1 LRSFY
6 PNCPA
11 LKIMFSSTGRDFN
24 RHLREVRKLSAARI
38 YVAMA
43 EFTHLHLHTEY
54 SLLDGACDVKKLV
67 DQVASLGQTSVAMTD
82 HGNIYGA
89 VHFFAAAKQ
98 KGIKPILGC
107 ELYIC
112 KNEDHR
118 APGDGDENN
127 HLLVLAQNEEGYRN
141 LVRIT
146 SEASLHGFYRKPRV
160 SKQYLAENS
169 KGLIGFSGCLSGEL
183 CEELVAGNY
192 EKARSVATQ
201 YEDIFGKGNFYLEI
215 QDQGLEQEKKI
226 HEALFRLEKDL
237 NIPMVLTNDSHYLC
251 GDDSH
256 AHDVMLCVQTGSKI
270 HDKERFRFDSD
281 QFFVK
286 SADEMGRLFTNSPDL
301 LQRTMEIAERCELK
315 LHPVDNPFPVFD
327 VPEGHTIDSYFEKV
341 CREGYKKRLD
351 TAVRSLEARGLRR
364 AAIHE
369 YDARLEYEIG
379 IIEQMKYSGYFLIVW
394 DFIKYARD
402 NGIPVGPG
410 RGSGAGSLVAY
421 SMGITNIDPL
431 QNALLFE
438 RFLNPERKQMPD
450 IDVDFC
456 QIRRCEVIDYV
467 TRKYGREQ
475 VAQIITFNTMAAKAA
490 IKDCGRAMD
499 MPYGDVDR
507 IAKLIPATIGMTID
521 TALEEVAE
529 LQKAYKTDGQIK
541 ELIDTAK
548 KLEGLVRG
556 SGVHASAVVIA
567 PRPLTELVPLAK
579 TKNDEIVTAYD
590 MKAVEKMGLLKMDFL
605 GLTTLTVID
614 DCLKLIEKNRGEKV
628 DIEAIPLDDAETY
641 KKVFH
646 SALTSGVFQFE
657 SSGMRDVLRRYRPDS
672 VEDLTALNAL
682 YRPGPIQGGM
692 IDDFIERKLGRRK
705 VEYAL
710 PELEGILKE
719 TLGVIVYQE
728 QVMQISNKLASYSLG
743 EADLLRRSMGKKNA
757 EAMAEQRARFMEGAA
772 AAGHPKA
779 TAGEIFDMMEKFAG
793 YGFNKSHSAAY
804 ALLAYQTAYLKT
816 HYPVEFMAALLT
828 SETSKPENVVKYIG
842 ECREMGI
849 RVEPPDVQVSGSQ
862 FTPYVAENSQAI
874 RFGLA
879 AVKNVGGNAI
889 ESILKAREEVGGRF
903 KSIWGFCEKVDL
915 RVMNKRV
922 LESLIKAGALD
933 SMGKRGPL
941 MAAVDKAMERAQKA
955 QRDEAQGQSGL
966 FGLFDEGPR
975 TARDSSEDLPNVAD
989 WEEGERLANEKDVLG
1004 FFVSGHPL
1012 DKYAE
1017 KLRNLAGVISAADA
1031 LERKPP
1037 ERRWGTQADPA
1048 DEIQVA
1054 GMILGLRVQKS
1065 KRDQKLY
1072 AQAALEDATG
1082 KIDLICFSRDY
1093 ERLSGQLKMEA
1104 PVLVRGVLMG
1114 DEDAAPKISVSSIV
1128 ALEEVQVKLPSGVRI
1143 RINLDRATEEMLTEL
1158 KSAADAAPGPGK
1170 VMLHLEKKGEYA
1182 AILEPEN
1189 MGVAA
1194 DKGWVERVEELVG
1207 KGTVQM
1213 VG

>member
-1 LRSFY
+1 
-6 PNCPA
+6 
-11 LKIMFSSTGRDFN
+11 M
-24 RHLREVRKLSAARI
+24 
-38 YVAMA
+38 
-43 EFTHLHLHTEY
+43 HTEY
-54 SLLDGACDVKKLV
+54 SLLDGACDLTKLMER
-67 DQVASLGQTSVAMTD
+67 VAAVGQKSVAMTD

-89 VHFFAAAKQ
+89 VHFFDAAKQ
-98 KGIKPILGC
+98 QGIKPILGC

-112 KNEDHR
+112 KHEDHR
-118 APGDGDENN
+118 IDRVPGEGDENN
-127 HLLVLAQNEEGYRN
+127 HLLVLAQDEEGYRN
-141 LVRIT
+141 LMRIT

-160 SKQYLAENS
+160 SKRYLAENS

-183 CEELVAGNY
+183 CEELMAGNY
-192 EKARSVATQ
+192 EKAKSVAQQ

-215 QDQGLEQEKKI
+215 QDQGLEQEKQI
-226 HEALFRLEKDL
+226 HEALFRLEREL
-237 NIPMVLTNDSHYLC
+237 NIPLVATNDSHYLC
-251 GDDSH
+251 GEDSH
-256 AHDVMLCVQTGSKI
+256 AHDVMLCVQTGSKLQ
-270 HDKERFRFDSD
+270 DKERFRFDSD

-286 SADEMGRLFTNSPDL
+286 SAEEMERLFKDSPEVL
-301 LQRTMEIAERCELK
+301 RRTMEIAERCEFKLK
-315 LHPVDNPFPVFD
+315 AVDDPFPLFD
-327 VPEGHTIDSYFEKV
+327 VPEGHTINSYFEQV

-351 TAVRSLEARGLRR
+351 TAVRGLEARGVLRSQ
-364 AAIHE
+364 IHE
-369 YDARLEYEIG
+369 YEARLEYEIK
-379 IIEQMKYSGYFLIVW
+379 IIEQMNYPGYFLIVW

-421 SMGITNIDPL
+421 AMEITNIDPM
-431 QNALLFE
+431 QNVLLFE

-456 QIRRCEVIDYV
+456 QNRRGEVIDYV

-475 VAQIITFNTMAAKAA
+475 VAQIITFNTMAAKGS
-490 IKDCGRAMD
+490 IKDCGRALD

-507 IAKLIPATIGMTID
+507 IAKLIPGTVGITID
-521 TALEEVAE
+521 QALLDVAE
-529 LQKAYKTDGQIK
+529 LRKAYEKDAQIR

-590 MKAVEKMGLLKMDFL
+590 MKAIEKMGLLKMDFL

-614 DCLKLIEKNRGEKV
+614 DCLKLIESNRGEKL
-628 DIEAIPLDDAETY
+628 DIEAIPPNDEETY

-646 SALTSGVFQFE
+646 AALTSGVFQFE
-657 SSGMRDVLRRYRPDS
+657 SSGMRDVLRRYKPDT

-710 PELEGILKE
+710 PELEGILKD

-728 QVMQISNKLASYSLG
+728 QVMQISNVLASYSLG
-743 EADLLRRSMGKKNA
+743 EADLLRRSMGKKSM
-757 EAMAEQRARFMEGAA
+757 EAMAEQRDRFMEGAD
-772 AAGHPKA
+772 AAGHPKE
-779 TAGEIFDMMEKFAG
+779 TAGDIFDQMEKFAG

-816 HYPVEFMAALLT
+816 HYPMEFMAALLT
-828 SETSKPENVVKYIG
+828 SETSKPENVVKYIA
-842 ECREMGI
+842 ECKEMGI
-849 RVEPPDVQVSGSQ
+849 RVEPPDVQTSGAQ
-862 FTPYVAENSQAI
+862 FTPLVSDGGDAI

-889 ESILKAREEVGGRF
+889 ESILKARAECGGRF
-903 KSIWGFCEKVDL
+903 KSLWEFCEKVDL

-933 SMGKRGPL
+933 SLGRRGPL
-941 MAAVDKAMERAQKA
+941 MAAVDKAMERGQKA
-955 QRDEAQGQSGL
+955 QRDAAQGQSGL
-966 FGLFDEGPR
+966 FGLFDEGPK
-975 TARDSSEDLPNVAD
+975 AVGGDDLPKAAD

-1017 KLRNLAGVISAADA
+1017 KLRNLAGVISVADA

-1037 ERRWGTQADPA
+1037 ERRWGGQADSA
-1048 DEIQVA
+1048 DEIRVA

-1093 ERLSGQLKMEA
+1093 EKLSDQLKMEA
-1104 PVLVRGVLMG
+1104 PVVVRGTLMG
-1114 DEDAAPKISVSSIV
+1114 EEDAAPKIAVNSIQ
-1128 ALEEVQVKLPSGVRI
+1128 ALEEVQVKLPTGVRI
-1143 RINLDRATEEMLTEL
+1143 RINVERATEEMLVGL

-1170 VMLHLEKKGEYA
+1170 VMLHLDKKGEYA
-1182 AILEPEN
+1182 VILEPEG
-1189 MGVAA
+1189 MSVAA
-1194 DKGWVERVEELVG
+1194 DRGWVERVEEFVG
-1207 KGTVQM
+1207 KGTVQ
-1213 VG
+1213 VLG